1 MAWNVV
7 LKEKGKYVGVERFEV
22 GYRFF
27 PGVFIYVEFRGL
39 GVKKLGESRDFQ
51 SK

>member
-1 MAWNVV
+1 MAWNLI
-7 LKEKGKYVGVERFEV
+7 LKGKGKYVVVVRFKV
-22 GYRFF
+22 SYRFF